1 LSLAKLR
8 KIVEE
13 ERSIFANIGN
23 SASKISRILAQAES
37 WYDEHQPL
45 LIRCKLEPSGS
56 KSPQSYVELAEM
68 VKAVESAAADISL
81 DLDEAA
87 RLKQLVEKV
96 RKWFDRVA
104 IVAPQRSKRQSRI
117 SRSSFTIEDLLGLIE
132 ESSTFPVDVENELKR
147 LQIQLSAIQTWRLHA
162 SHELQRIGT
171 GFVQLRESM
180 NSAYGLPAEFRIDR
194 FTKLVGWDGESNGY
208 EQQNSKLAKTGGTVD
223 NYETPADMVNVST
236 SDSTSLDGDSSIRS
250 GTENGR
256 SDVHRMIREL
266 QEGAKGNGVVTVE
279 AKIADLLERVSRWC
293 LRSLKYLDSPR
304 EIYDKRFFGAF
315 DRFIGEGNELLENH
329 EDQQRK
335 SVGTPYENLATT
347 WSEML
352 SDQLVR
358 LKVLRSDRAKFIQW
372 CELANKVL
380 SDEKKLTMEKLK
392 DLAEKSRCFPAGK
405 TCRVVSEFTLSFV
418 LNFYC
423 SMAVSD
429 LIHKVRGLSV
439 KVATWVDEARK
450 LYTSGEKLSM
460 QDAKSLLEAGEKLKV
475 NTQELRTLRA
485 SLRAARIW
493 SNKVKRCN
501 LDHGEIHVSTVNDL
515 IEEHESFFIEMPDEL
530 SILEQ
535 TTQAYC
541 ICRRP
546 YEGFMIGCDDCEEWY
561 HGSCIGVSESRADR
575 YEKYSCVRCSTKN
588 VFKSSASGAI
598 EIIKKWTS
606 WKHLK
611 KARQVEYQKHQ
622 RKVRKETKDV
632 EKFRAILKSLEE
644 TEPNQAGLPENAE
657 NLQNSALVP
666 QSEVCLG
673 GLNAAVADGSAV
685 PALKT
690 ATLQGEPPKIQGATE
705 HSANILLDTTFS
717 HMSIFMQTPKLKEK
731 RPQQQFSRQTNVF
744 KFSRRKT

>member
-1 LSLAKLR
+1 
-8 KIVEE
+8 
-13 ERSIFANIGN
+13 
-23 SASKISRILAQAES
+23 
-37 WYDEHQPL
+37 
-45 LIRCKLEPSGS
+45 
-56 KSPQSYVELAEM
+56 
-68 VKAVESAAADISL
+68 
-81 DLDEAA
+81 
-87 RLKQLVEKV
+87 
-96 RKWFDRVA
+96 
-104 IVAPQRSKRQSRI
+104 
-117 SRSSFTIEDLLGLIE
+117 
-132 ESSTFPVDVENELKR
+132 
-147 LQIQLSAIQTWRLHA
+147 
-162 SHELQRIGT
+162 
-171 GFVQLRESM
+171 
-180 NSAYGLPAEFRIDR
+180 
-194 FTKLVGWDGESNGY
+194 
-208 EQQNSKLAKTGGTVD
+208 
-223 NYETPADMVNVST
+223 
-236 SDSTSLDGDSSIRS
+236 
-250 GTENGR
+250 
-256 SDVHRMIREL
+256 
-266 QEGAKGNGVVTVE
+266 
-279 AKIADLLERVSRWC
+279 
-293 LRSLKYLDSPR
+293 
-304 EIYDKRFFGAF
+304 
-315 DRFIGEGNELLENH
+315 
-329 EDQQRK
+329 
-335 SVGTPYENLATT
+335 
-347 WSEML
+347 ML

-598 EIIKKWTS
+598 EIIKRKHDKWSIKSTS
-606 WKHLK
+606 ARCGRRPKMWKSF
-611 KARQVEYQKHQ
+611 E
-622 RKVRKETKDV
+622 
-632 EKFRAILKSLEE
+632 
-644 TEPNQAGLPENAE
+644 
-657 NLQNSALVP
+657 
-666 QSEVCLG
+666 QS
-673 GLNAAVADGSAV
+673 
-685 PALKT
+685 
-690 ATLQGEPPKIQGATE
+690 
-705 HSANILLDTTFS
+705 
-717 HMSIFMQTPKLKEK
+717 
-731 RPQQQFSRQTNVF
+731 
-744 KFSRRKT
+744 